1 MRLKI
6 HITGAV
12 QGVGFRPFVY
22 RLAEEASLRG
32 YVLND
37 TSGVLIEVEGEKK
50 ELDRFLIRVD
60 RERPEISNIYSM
72 QHSFLEESGYRDF
85 EIRESEG
92 HG

>member
-1 MRLKI
+1 MKPMRLKI

-22 RLAEEASLRG
+22 RLAEEAGLKG

-37 TSGVLIEVEGEKK
+37 TSGVLIEVEGEKR

-60 RERPEISNIYSM
+60 REKPVISKIYSM
-72 QHSFLEESGYRDF
+72 QHSFLE
-85 EIRESEG
+85 
-92 HG
+92 